1 MEGNSFIGQ
10 LQELLLELS
19 TFRGDDILVNLN
31 DKHCIQLP
39 LGKHE
44 LTNELEKII
53 SEANK
58 IEKEKG
64 VQDASRGGQGG
75 ALAASKRQGDACL
88 SGSVC
93 ANKRV

>member
-64 VQDASRGGQGG
+64 VFPLCQSRG
-75 ALAASKRQGDACL
+75 LLHKRSL
-88 SGSVC
+88 S
-93 ANKRV
+93 NPLFLYFL